1 MSGFL
6 KKIKN
11 RKIMVISAGRPESGA
26 SCLFCIAGNDTWEV
40 ANHACIPYPQRV
52 ESLLN
57 RFFLTESQ
65 SSPVSP
71 REMAE
76 LDYRLSLFF
85 TECARTTLAPL
96 RGSQRT
102 PHFAVVSR
110 PYIWK
115 GPIEEGQPD
124 SIWDFSIGDVRHL
137 AVSMRIPVVTDLV
150 RHQCI
155 AQASPV
161 IPTGYGDIKIA
172 APCGGTV
179 IFIDIGLISHMTI
192 VDTGILSVIVD
203 SDTGP
208 GACCINDIVNRE
220 HVQSNC
226 DGFDRD
232 GSIAATGTVNG
243 ECLHNMAQTSWF
255 LEPGPKHAEPHMF
268 NELTERLQFTALS
281 PADQLAT
288 ITALTARSIYDFYR
302 SATKPCTSP
311 QTVYLSGGAS
321 HNQTLIEYIKTYF
334 DTIPVKSIEELSV
347 PSDMRTLLA
356 LALTVNGYAGGASMP
371 LAQGDNPR
379 LETLGTWVWP

>member
-6 KKIKN
+6 KKNKN
-11 RKIMVISAGRPESGA
+11 RKILVISSGRPDSGA
-26 SCLFCIAGNDTWEV
+26 SCLFCIAGNDKWEV
-40 ANHACIPYPQRV
+40 VNHACIPYPQRIASILNSFF
-52 ESLLN
+52 SL
-57 RFFLTESQ
+57 ESQ
-65 SSPVSP
+65 SSQISP

-115 GPIEEGQPD
+115 GQVEEGLQG

-137 AVSMRIPVVTDLV
+137 AASLRIPVVTDLV

-155 AQASPV
+155 AHASPA
-161 IPTGYGDIKIA
+161 IPTGYGDIKMA

-179 IFIDIGLISHMTI
+179 IFIDIGLISHITI

-208 GACCINDIVNRE
+208 GACCINSIVNRANA
-220 HVQSNC
+220 QSNC
-226 DGFDRD
+226 ENFDRD

-243 ECLHNMAQTSWF
+243 ECLHNMAQTPWF
-255 LEPGPKHAEPHMF
+255 LEPGPKQAEPHIF
-268 NELTERLQFTALS
+268 KNLTEGVQFAALS
-281 PADQLAT
+281 HADQLAT

-302 SATKPCTSP
+302 TAIKPCTSP

-334 DTIPVKSIEELSV
+334 DTIPVKSIEEISV
-347 PSDMRTLLA
+347 PADMRTLLA
-356 LALTVNGYAGGASMP
+356 LGLTINGYAGGASMP

-379 LETLGTWVWP
+379 LDTLGTWVWP